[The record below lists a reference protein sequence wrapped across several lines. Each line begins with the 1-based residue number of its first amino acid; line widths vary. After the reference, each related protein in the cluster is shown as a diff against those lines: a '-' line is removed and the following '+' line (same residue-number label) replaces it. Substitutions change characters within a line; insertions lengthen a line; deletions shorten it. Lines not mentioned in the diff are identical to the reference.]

1 VARQRRHTE
10 PLKTLRGTL
19 TDYAEIDRFLLDGEF
34 KGRSWIFER
43 SQAAPLL
50 STYDDHDIRAL
61 HRVMFGDILEWAGEF
76 RTDERGPGGQ
86 VFIPWYHVAVAVRTF
101 TDNLGAWVAALSPD
115 PVLEELAGVM
125 ASAHHEFQRIHPFR
139 DTNGRTGRVLDLY
152 LLWVTFGL
160 KKDSVASSP
169 TIEPFPTAAEEDAYY
184 EGLREADNHRPERLR
199 NYYCE
204 RLAAVFE
211 AG

>member
-43 SQAAPLL
+43 SQAVPLL
-50 STYDDHDIRAL
+50 SSYDDHDIRAL
-61 HRVMFGDILEWAGEF
+61 HRVMFGDLLEWVGEF

-125 ASAHHEFQRIHPFR
+125 RAPITSFR
-139 DTNGRTGRVLDLY
+139 ESTRSE
-152 LLWVTFGL
+152 
-160 KKDSVASSP
+160 K
-169 TIEPFPTAAEEDAYY
+169 PTAAPVGCWIFTCYGSRSASRKIRSPPPRRSSRFRPPQKRTRTTRAY
-184 EGLREADNHRPERLR
+184 GKPTERLR